1 LNRFLKLYRRF
12 IQETDGDRDL
22 SLAHCVDICYFQ
34 QVTTLASRIKI
45 IEGILAKSGLV
56 SDRERVKKSL
66 SAHPL
71 VRILPNNQ
79 MKFDSC
85 KPTVIGNGRLDL
97 ERCNLNLGDVL
108 KMQGD
113 HAKNLQF
120 LVDCLHTN
128 FPLLVVADNCHELV
142 RNLRT
147 IALLWNKKLNRILL
161 NDRSDTTQLLGC
173 FE

>member
-1 LNRFLKLYRRF
+1 M
-12 IQETDGDRDL
+12 
-22 SLAHCVDICYFQ
+22 
-34 QVTTLASRIKI
+34 ASKDKI
-45 IEGILAKSGLV
+45 IEGILAESGLV
-56 SDRERVKKSL
+56 RDIERVKRSL

-71 VRILPNNQ
+71 VRILPSNQ
-79 MKFDSC
+79 MKFDSY
-85 KPTVIGNGRLDL
+85 KPTEIGNGRLDL
-97 ERCNLNLGDVL
+97 EKSNLDLSDIL
-108 KMQGD
+108 KMQGS

-128 FPLLVVADNCHELV
+128 FPLLVVADDCQKIIK
-142 RNLRT
+142 NLQT

>member
-1 LNRFLKLYRRF
+1 MNRFLKLYRRF

-22 SLAHCVDICYFQ
+22 SLAHCVDICYLQ
-34 QVTTLASRIKI
+34 QVATLASKSKI
-45 IEGILAKSGLV
+45 IEDILADSGLV
-56 SDRERVKKSL
+56 SDMEKVKRSL
-66 SAHPL
+66 SAHTL

-97 ERCNLNLGDVL
+97 ERGNLNLGDVL